1 MLTGLEL
8 YLKKLSESNRVML
21 LPKRLELLQELLTKV
36 IGLMDMAANLHQLNS
51 LEEIL
56 LRILHLE

>member
-8 YLKKLSESNRVML
+8 YPKKLSESNRVML
-21 LPKRLELLQELLTKV
+21 LPRRLELLQELLIKV

-51 LEEIL
+51 PEEIL
-56 LRILHLE
+56 LRILLLE